1 MTTAREMA
9 EFAVGTGYD
18 DLSPAVIEET
28 KKRVLDSIAI
38 AAGAVGAEPVEIL
51 EETVVELAHDGST
64 SVWGRPVSTSPPLA
78 TALNGAMVRYLD
90 FMDAYLLPE
99 EVPHPSNNV
108 APAVVAAEYTDADGA
123 DLIAAIAVAY
133 EVHYRLA
140 ANAPLMPRGWDHGTY
155 VAFASAAGTAR
166 LFGLDRTEAA
176 HAIGIAGVGH
186 NALRVTRTGDISM
199 WKGLSASNAARNAV
213 YAVMLARNGMEGPVD
228 VFEGQKGWKE
238 VVSGPF
244 EVAYTPGTAV
254 TETMTKKY
262 MAGTV
267 AQTALDGLEDLMRR
281 EGFDGTGIDSIDVET
296 YERAKTIMGG
306 TGEPGEAGNRY
317 RVRTREEADH
327 SLPYTLAALALDGE
341 LGHEQ
346 YDPARIRRD
355 DVQELLR
362 AVTISEDPD
371 LTARYEAGEMP
382 AVVRVTLDDGTV
394 HEVEKP
400 YFEGHPERPMSWDRL
415 GEKFASLAGGVYDAR
430 ERERIVGTVRD
441 LDSVGARDLVAL
453 LAGDDGAGDGD

>member
-1 MTTAREMA
+1 MTTAFEMA
-9 EFAVGTGYD
+9 EFAVETRYD
-18 DLSPAVIEET
+18 DLPPAVVEEA
-28 KKRVLDSIAI
+28 KKRVLDSVAI

-51 EETVVELAHDGST
+51 RETVTELAHDGT
-64 SVWGRPVSTSPPLA
+64 TTVWGSAASTSPPLA

-90 FMDAYLLPE
+90 FMDAYLLPD

-108 APAVVAAEYTDADGA
+108 APAIVAAEYTDASGT

-166 LFGLDRTEAA
+166 LFGLDRAEAA
-176 HAIGIAGVGH
+176 NAIGIAGVGH

-244 EVAYTPGTAV
+244 DVSYTPGTAV

-267 AQTALDGLEDLMRR
+267 AQTALDGLEELLRR
-281 EGFDGTGIDSIDVET
+281 EGFDGTEIEAIDVET
-296 YERAKTIMGG
+296 YERAKAIMGG
-306 TGEPGEAGNRY
+306 TGEAGEAGDRY
-317 RVRTREEADH
+317 RVHTREEADH
-327 SLPYTLAALALDGE
+327 SLPYTMAALALDGE
-341 LGHEQ
+341 LGRAQ
-346 YDPARIRRD
+346 YAPERIRRD
-355 DVQELLR
+355 DVQDLLR
-362 AVTISEDPD
+362 SVTIAEDPA
-371 LTARYEAGEMP
+371 LTERYERGEMP
-382 AVVRVTLDDGTV
+382 AVVRVTLADGTV
-394 HEVEKP
+394 HEIEKP

-415 GEKFASLAGGVYDAR
+415 DEKFASLADGVYDAG
-430 ERERIVGTVRD
+430 ERAAIVDAVRTLETSD
-441 LDSVGARDLVAL
+441 ARDLVAR
-453 LAGDDGAGDGD
+453 LAVD